1 MTELGNQEHGATEFA
16 ARLSQIR
23 ARIAGAAQACGR
35 AESDIELIAVSKN
48 LDDHHITT
56 ALNHGLRVFGENRVA
71 EAEEHWAHR
80 RAQFPDV
87 KLHLIGPLQSNKIK
101 RAVALFDVI
110 ETVESAEQIDEIAG
124 QCARQNRSLSCF
136 IQVNIGAEPQKS
148 GVAIA
153 DLPRLAA
160 YARAQNFPIDGL
172 MAIPPQGAPAGLYF
186 GLLKKLGAREGLERL
201 SMGMSNDYPT
211 AIAFGATSIRI
222 GTALFGERKQI
233 PPP

>member
-1 MTELGNQEHGATEFA
+1 MTGSVDRDSYASEFA
-16 ARLSQIR
+16 ARLQQIR
-23 ARIAGAAQACGR
+23 AQIALSARTAHR
-35 AESDIELIAVSKN
+35 SVTDIELVAVSKT
-48 LDDHHITT
+48 LEDYQIDT
-56 ALNHGLRVFGENRVA
+56 ALQHGLRVFGENRVA
-71 EAEEHWAHR
+71 EAEAHWAHR
-80 RAQFPDV
+80 RAQYPDL

-110 ETVESAEQIDEIAG
+110 ETVESAAQIDEIAG

-153 DLPRLAA
+153 HLPRLAA
-160 YARAQNFPIDGL
+160 YARARDFPIDGL

-186 GLLKKLGAREGLERL
+186 GLLKKLAAREGLERL
-201 SMGMSNDYPT
+201 SMGMSNDYPA
-211 AIAFGATSIRI
+211 AIAFGATAIRI

-233 PPP
+233 PTP